1 METQCVVKNSVRPL
15 DSRILSHVLHQ
26 YDGKTVQIPE
36 CDDPVYHGKGK
47 AVFKTN
53 FTYTGDFYYGRLH
66 GIGRINWHTSNI
78 TYEGDVK
85 YNEITGKGTYW
96 WPNGSKYIGD
106 VKCGKRHGY
115 GVFETGEQGV
125 VATKEEQE
133 DKKVSNGIISKNEK
147 EMHLDVKK
155 IGRYSGE
162 WFDGVPH
169 GYGELVYDNVRNV
182 RYEGNFVAG
191 KRDGYGVMYYEDG
204 SMYAGDWKDDVKHG
218 HGVMTWV
225 TLDSTSRK
233 IPLEMYDGDWKY
245 DRPHGFGRYVWYQST
260 MYDKNW
266 YEGEMYQGKRHG
278 RGVFYYSNGAQYEG
292 EWKENQKDGWGLF
305 FYQDGRVFVGRYH
318 QDRSNFGVI
327 SKPNVEENGVML
339 YINDLF
345 SFLNIQKLEQ
355 AQEAVVHSVLRLNTE
370 LRTLYREYL
379 EESRQCVTFRDVG
392 NRLELVECRKLL
404 FHCGF
409 YLSKN
414 QLENFLNDIRTA
426 QRTKAL
432 TEASSMNFI
441 EETANLSND
450 NKDPFNF
457 TQFLELLVRIASS
470 WVQMAHVD
478 GSIELFENY
487 DNTEFLA
494 EIFSEFYNQ
503 MMIKRHRIKENQQVT
518 WLSCLRSEL
527 MSKSL
532 HCTFIKHHQHLQS
545 LYEKCANQMIT
556 KGDVTIQ
563 SLLTML
569 YNQSSIFTPDF
580 QLSNALAA
588 LNQAFE
594 CSFPLVPVEC
604 LKIGRHQYETSNEI
618 ESNAFFLGTKLN
630 YSDFLEAFATIL
642 YVKQH
647 LELEKCQKDDE
658 TIALNV
664 LVDHFIESLNN
675 ETTKEITFSTKLQN
689 ASTHVQQ
696 VPSLER
702 ILMAN

>member
-106 VKCGKRHGY
+106 VKCG
-115 GVFETGEQGV
+115 V

-204 SMYAGDWKDDVKHG
+204 SIDDLG
-218 HGVMTWV
+218 

-278 RGVFYYSNGAQYEG
+278 R
-292 EWKENQKDGWGLF
+292 DGWGLF

-457 TQFLELLVRIASS
+457 TRLNVVPHNQVLLFREFLELLVRIASS

-494 EIFSEFYNQ
+494 EIFQNST
-503 MMIKRHRIKENQQVT
+503 IK
-518 WLSCLRSEL
+518 
-527 MSKSL
+527 
-532 HCTFIKHHQHLQS
+532 
-545 LYEKCANQMIT
+545 
-556 KGDVTIQ
+556 
-563 SLLTML
+563 
-569 YNQSSIFTPDF
+569 
-580 QLSNALAA
+580 
-588 LNQAFE
+588 
-594 CSFPLVPVEC
+594 
-604 LKIGRHQYETSNEI
+604 
-618 ESNAFFLGTKLN
+618 
-630 YSDFLEAFATIL
+630 
-642 YVKQH
+642 
-647 LELEKCQKDDE
+647 
-658 TIALNV
+658 
-664 LVDHFIESLNN
+664 
-675 ETTKEITFSTKLQN
+675 
-689 ASTHVQQ
+689 
-696 VPSLER
+696 
-702 ILMAN
+702 